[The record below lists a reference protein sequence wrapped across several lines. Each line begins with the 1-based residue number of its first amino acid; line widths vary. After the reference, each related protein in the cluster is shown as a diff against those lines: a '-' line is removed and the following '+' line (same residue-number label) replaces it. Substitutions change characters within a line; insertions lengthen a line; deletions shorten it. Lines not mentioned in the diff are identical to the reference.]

1 MNGTVKFMKHK
12 NYIFRLSKR
21 VYICIIAF
29 LLIVCGYRDW
39 KTALVCGGILA
50 FLVYYEIVSERN
62 RKNEILKDLEGIIIK
77 EKKSSIAIDIPVP
90 IVAVE
95 VDGSIV
101 WKNKKFQS
109 ILDSFYIFATKIQNI
124 SHDLNP
130 NDFLC
135 NKDLQQKNV
144 VISNKNYLVSREF
157 KKVNKAI
164 SEDGFVIIYYFLEQT
179 ELLEIKTKYED
190 EKFVVGILNIDCY
203 EDLILSIDD
212 ERRQEMLLE
221 LEKTIQNW
229 LLPTGGIARKVE
241 RDKYILMLYS
251 KWLREI
257 EKEDFKILE
266 DVKEIKMGNTIPLTV
281 SIGFGSDKDTYIENF
296 NLAKASLDI
305 ALGRGGDQ
313 VVLKDN
319 ENTYFYGGNTIQAEK
334 TTKVKARVVAY
345 ALKDLI
351 ESSENVLIMGHKNCD
366 MDALG
371 AGLGVWS
378 ICRNLGKQANIVLNN
393 SNVNINNMISRLSK
407 KEIFGNAFVN
417 SQEALERIE
426 PETLL
431 VVVDTNKQSL
441 TECEDLLKYTDKIV
455 VIDHHRRGTEY
466 IKDTVLTYLETYV
479 SSASE
484 MVTEII
490 QYLNLDDKLDELEA
504 QGLYTGIL
512 VDTKNFLLKTGIRT
526 FEACAL
532 LRKYNID
539 TISIKTLLQNDLK
552 TYTSMS
558 NVVNM
563 VELIDGKIAIS
574 KCDITTKDAQLVA
587 AKAAD
592 QLLNIEEIDASF
604 VLSCIDDA
612 IYISGMSLGTI
623 NVQMILERLGGGGSF
638 SNAGARIVGE
648 NIESITEKL
657 KQEIHEYLGKKKN

>member
-1 MNGTVKFMKHK
+1 MKHK
-12 NYIFRLSKR
+12 NNIFRVSKR
-21 VYICIIAF
+21 IYICIIIF
-29 LLIVCGYRDW
+29 LLIFYGCKDW
-39 KTALVCGGILA
+39 KVSIVCGGVVA
-50 FLVYYEIVSERN
+50 FLVYYEVVLERN
-62 RKNEILKDLEGIIIK
+62 RKKEVLKYLEGIVIK
-77 EKKSSIAIDIPVP
+77 EKKGSISVDIPMP

-95 VDGSIV
+95 IDGRIV
-101 WKNKKFQS
+101 WKNKKFQD
-109 ILDSFYIFATKIQNI
+109 ILDGFHVFATKIQNI
-124 SHDLNP
+124 SHDLDP

-135 NKDLQQKNV
+135 NKDLYEKN
-144 VISNKNYLVSREF
+144 IFIGDKNYLVSREF
-157 KKVNKAI
+157 KKVDKAI
-164 SEDGFVIIYYFLEQT
+164 SEDGFVMIYYFSDIT
-179 ELLEIKTKYED
+179 EFLDIKSKYQN

-203 EDLILSIDD
+203 EDLILSTDD

-251 KWLREI
+251 KWLKKLE
-257 EKEDFKILE
+257 EEDFRILE
-266 DVKEIKMGNTIPLTV
+266 DVKKIKMGNTIPLTV
-281 SIGFGSDKDTYIENF
+281 SIGFGSDKNTYIENF
-296 NLAKASLDI
+296 NYAKDSLDI

-313 VVLKDN
+313 VVLKSGED
-319 ENTYFYGGNTIQAEK
+319 TYFYGGNTIQAEK
-334 TTKVKARVVAY
+334 PTKVKARVVAY

-351 ESSENVLIMGHKNCD
+351 EKSENVLIMGHKNCD

-393 SNVNINNMISRLSK
+393 SNVNINNMISKLSS
-407 KEIFGNAFVN
+407 KEIFGGSFVN

-426 PETLL
+426 PDTLL

-441 TECEDLLKYTDKIV
+441 TECEDLLKYTNKIV
-455 VIDHHRRGTEY
+455 IIDHHRRGTEY
-466 IKDTVLTYLETYV
+466 IKDTILTYLETYA
-479 SSASE
+479 SSTSE

-490 QYLNLDDKLDELEA
+490 QYLNFDDKLDELEA
-504 QGLYTGIL
+504 QALYTGIL
-512 VDTKNFLLKTGIRT
+512 IDTKNFLLKTGVRT

-532 LRKYNID
+532 LRRYNID

-552 TYTSMS
+552 TYTRMS
-558 NVVNM
+558 NVINV
-563 VELIDGKIAIS
+563 VEVIDENIAIS
-574 KCDITTKDAQLVA
+574 RCDIDTKDAQLVA

-604 VLSCIDDA
+604 VLSA
-612 IYISGMSLGTI
+612 IQGDVYISGRSLGTV

-638 SNAGARIVGE
+638 NNAGARIVGDSIE
-648 NIESITEKL
+648 NVVERL